1 MELYDWGFHRK
12 CRHEPPYAGCMVGTF
27 VVLGGVL
34 LQMNGARALL
44 ESLKAEGV
52 EVVFGYPGGA
62 VLTLYDEVYKMKF
75 PHILTRHEQGAA
87 HAADGYA
94 RASGK
99 VGVAF
104 ATSGPGA
111 TNLVT
116 GIATAHMDSVPMV
129 CITGQV
135 ANPYIGKDS
144 FQEADIVGITT
155 PITKHNYLVKNV
167 NDIPRVVKEAFYIA
181 RTGRPGVVAID
192 VAKDVFDAQIEYCYP
207 ETVELHGYTG
217 DVSYEVPAVWEAAE
231 ALFAAQRPLL
241 FVGGGV
247 VLSDTAAYVR
257 ELLERTGM
265 PSVATLMGIG
275 GVPAGADGYTG
286 MAGMHGAYASN
297 MAIQECDLLIAVGT
311 RFSDR
316 VTGNTA
322 AFAPKARIVHF
333 DIDPAEFNKNV
344 RADIPVIGDL
354 RQTLPAFLD
363 VVKNSSAEDLTAR
376 FRPWRGE
383 VFSMERAHPLGWK
396 ASEDIRPEEL
406 IRRVRELVPKDAIC
420 VTDVGQHQM
429 WAAQFF
435 GCTEPRHFL
444 TSGGLGTMGYGL
456 PAAIG
461 AKLAH
466 PDKEVVLITGDGS
479 IMMNCQE
486 LATMADNDIDVKIV
500 IVHNAILGMV
510 GQWQRLF
517 YSRRYSASELKGK
530 TDFVKLAEAM
540 GVAGCRI
547 ETREELAEIL
557 PQVLR
562 EKGARLIDV
571 IVPEEADVVPM
582 VPGGKRLDQ
591 MVLGGR

>member
-1 MELYDWGFHRK
+1 M
-12 CRHEPPYAGCMVGTF
+12 
-27 VVLGGVL
+27 
-34 LQMNGARALL
+34 QMNGARALL

-75 PHILTRHEQGAA
+75 PHVLTRHEQGAA

-155 PITKHNYLVKNV
+155 PITKHNYLVKDV

-181 RTGRPGVVAID
+181 RTGRPGVVVID
-192 VAKDVFDAQIEYCYP
+192 VAKDVFDAPIEYCYP
-207 ETVELHGYTG
+207 EMVELHGYTG
-217 DVSYEVPAVWEAAE
+217 DVPYEVSAVWEAAE
-231 ALFAAQRPLL
+231 ALAAAHRPLL

-247 VLSDTAAYVR
+247 VLSDTAKYVR
-257 ELLERTGM
+257 ELLACTGI

-275 GVPAGADGYTG
+275 GVPAETEGYTG

-297 MAIQECDLLIAVGT
+297 MAIQECDLLIALGT

-322 AFAPKARIVHF
+322 AFASKAKIVHF
-333 DIDPAEFNKNV
+333 DIDPAELNKNV
-344 RADIPVIGDL
+344 RADISVIGDL
-354 RQTLPAFLD
+354 RETLPAFLD
-363 VVKNSSAEDLTAR
+363 VVKNSSGEDLPVR

-383 VFSMERAHPLGWK
+383 VLSMERAHPLGWK
-396 ASEDIRPEEL
+396 ASEAIRPEEL
-406 IRRVRELVPKDAIC
+406 IRRVRELVPADTIC

-435 GCTEPRHFL
+435 GCHEPRCFL

-461 AKLAH
+461 AKLAN

-486 LATMADNDIDVKIV
+486 FATMADNDIDVKVV
-500 IVHNAILGMV
+500 IVHNSILGMV

-517 YSRRYSASELKGK
+517 YSHHYSASELKGK

-547 ETREELAEIL
+547 ETREEFAEVL

-562 EKGARLIDV
+562 AKGARLIDV
-571 IVPEEADVVPM
+571 IVPQEADVVPM

>member
-1 MELYDWGFHRK
+1 M
-12 CRHEPPYAGCMVGTF
+12 
-27 VVLGGVL
+27 
-34 LQMNGARALL
+34 QMNGARALL

-155 PITKHNYLVKNV
+155 PITKHNYLVKDV

-181 RTGRPGVVAID
+181 RTGRPGVVVID
-192 VAKDVFDAQIEYCYP
+192 VAKDVFDKPIDYEYP
-207 ETVELHGYTG
+207 AAVELHGYTDDISFDMG
-217 DVSYEVPAVWEAAE
+217 AVHAAAE
-231 ALFAAQRPLL
+231 ALSAARQPLL

-247 VLSDTAAYVR
+247 VLSDTAKYVR
-257 ELLERTGM
+257 ELLTLTGM

-275 GVPAGADGYTG
+275 GVPAETEGYTG

-297 MAIQECDLLIAVGT
+297 MAIQECDLLIALGT

-322 AFAPKARIVHF
+322 AFASKAKIVHF
-333 DIDPAEFNKNV
+333 DIDPAELNKNV
-344 RADIPVIGDL
+344 RADISVIGDL
-354 RQTLPAFLD
+354 RETLPAFLD
-363 VVKNSSAEDLTAR
+363 VVKNSSTEELPVR

-383 VFSMERAHPLGWK
+383 VLSMERAHPLGWK

-406 IRRVRELVPKDAIC
+406 ISRVRQLVPQDAIC

-461 AKLAH
+461 AKLAN

-500 IVHNAILGMV
+500 IVHNSILGMV

-517 YSRRYSASELKGK
+517 YSHHYSASELKGK

-547 ETREELAEIL
+547 ETREEFAEVL

-562 EKGARLIDV
+562 AKGARLIDV

>member
-1 MELYDWGFHRK
+1 M
-12 CRHEPPYAGCMVGTF
+12 
-27 VVLGGVL
+27 
-34 LQMNGARALL
+34 QMNGARALL

-155 PITKHNYLVKNV
+155 PITKHNYLVKDV

-181 RTGRPGVVAID
+181 RTGRPGVVVID
-192 VAKDVFDAQIEYCYP
+192 VAKDVFDTPVEYCYP
-207 ETVELHGYTG
+207 EMVELHGYTG
-217 DVSYEVPAVWEAAE
+217 DVPYEVPAVWEAAE
-231 ALFAAQRPLL
+231 ALAAAHRPLL

-247 VLSDTAAYVR
+247 VLSDTAKYVR
-257 ELLERTGM
+257 ELLTLTGM

-275 GVPAGADGYTG
+275 GVSAETEGYTG

-297 MAIQECDLLIAVGT
+297 MAIQECDLLIALGT

-322 AFAPKARIVHF
+322 AFAPKAKIVHF
-333 DIDPAEFNKNV
+333 DIDPAELNKNV
-344 RADIPVIGDL
+344 RADISVIGDL
-354 RQTLPAFLD
+354 RETLPAFLD
-363 VVKNSSAEDLTAR
+363 VVKNRSAEDLPVR

-383 VFSMERAHPLGWK
+383 VLSMERAHPLGWK

-406 IRRVRELVPKDAIC
+406 IRRVRELVPADAIC

-435 GCTEPRHFL
+435 GCHAPRHFL

-461 AKLAH
+461 AKLAN

-500 IVHNAILGMV
+500 IVHNSILGMV

-517 YSRRYSASELKGK
+517 YSHHYSASELKGK

-547 ETREELAEIL
+547 ETREEFAEVL
-557 PQVLR
+557 PQALR
-562 EKGARLIDV
+562 AKGARLIDV
-571 IVPEEADVVPM
+571 IVPQEADVVPM

>member
-1 MELYDWGFHRK
+1 M
-12 CRHEPPYAGCMVGTF
+12 
-27 VVLGGVL
+27 
-34 LQMNGARALL
+34 QMNGARALL

-62 VLTLYDEVYKMKF
+62 VLTLYDEVYKMNF
-75 PHILTRHEQGAA
+75 PHVLTRHEQGAA

-155 PITKHNYLVKNV
+155 PITKHNYLVKDV

-181 RTGRPGVVAID
+181 RTGRPGVVVID
-192 VAKDVFDAQIEYCYP
+192 VAKDVFDTPIEYCYP
-207 ETVELHGYTG
+207 EMVELHGYTG
-217 DVSYEVPAVWEAAE
+217 DVPYEVPAVWEAAE
-231 ALFAAQRPLL
+231 ALAAAHRPLL

-247 VLSDTAAYVR
+247 VLSDTAKYVR
-257 ELLERTGM
+257 ELLTLTGM

-275 GVPAGADGYTG
+275 GVSAETEGYTG

-297 MAIQECDLLIAVGT
+297 MAIQECDLLLALGT

-322 AFAPKARIVHF
+322 AFAPKAKIVHF
-333 DIDPAEFNKNV
+333 DIDPAELNKNV
-344 RADIPVIGDL
+344 RADISVIGDL
-354 RQTLPAFLD
+354 RETLPAFLD
-363 VVKNSSAEDLTAR
+363 VVKNRSAEDLPVR

-383 VFSMERAHPLGWK
+383 VLSMERAHPLGWK

-406 IRRVRELVPKDAIC
+406 ISRVRELVPQDAIC

-435 GCTEPRHFL
+435 GCHAPRHFL

-461 AKLAH
+461 AKLAN

-500 IVHNAILGMV
+500 IVHNSILGMV

-517 YSRRYSASELKGK
+517 YSHHYSASELKGK

-547 ETREELAEIL
+547 ETREEFAEVL
-557 PQVLR
+557 PQALR
-562 EKGARLIDV
+562 AKGARLIDV
-571 IVPEEADVVPM
+571 IVPQEADVVPM